1 MTLSVV
7 LTRPTMAQLGDPT
20 SRRITARGER
30 VHDVANLDWVA
41 RWIPALLTAA
51 FVLSGSFKEV
61 GALAALPVDATLLLA
76 VVVGGLVVW
85 EMLWRPI
92 PRAVHVAVFG
102 FLLLLPAA
110 FFTAATPY
118 GEDKA
123 LRLFTITFLSMLAPA
138 LLIRDRADV
147 RRHLIALAAV
157 AGVVVGG
164 GLFNPRLSSNYA
176 GAPITTES
184 VDTIGLGTAAA
195 VVVVIMTMAL
205 IWKAWPLLLTLP
217 VGAASMY
224 VLLQSGSRGPLFS
237 AVIAV
242 VVGTFLVRV
251 RPSLRRG
258 LVVLSLV
265 AVGVLVSFSLA
276 PEYSRG
282 RILNFFEGNN
292 SGSVD
297 NRVRLIEVGID
308 QITRH
313 PFGIGLGGF
322 EGAAFGGYF
331 YPHDLPVE
339 VLAEAGVILG
349 GAFLVWIGYCAVRA
363 HFASVDFTGGTAFA
377 VLVCVIG
384 KSLVSGDLNDNRLTF
399 YVLGVGLAAGLLV
412 ARSALET
419 AAQPLRRS
427 TAESPERNGA
437 PIPAPAGSPRNDYT
451 RGPRHDAS
459 MPTTGQGRV

>member
-1 MTLSVV
+1 M
-7 LTRPTMAQLGDPT
+7 
-20 SRRITARGER
+20 RGEPPR
-30 VHDVANLDWVA
+30 GAASLGGVA
-41 RWIPALLTAA
+41 RWLPALLTAA

-61 GALAALPVDATLLLA
+61 GALASLPVDVTLLLA
-76 VVVGGLVVW
+76 VAVAGLVVW
-85 EMLWRPI
+85 EVIVGRI
-92 PRAVHVAVFG
+92 PPAVHLVVLG

-110 FFTAATPY
+110 FFTAPTPY

-123 LRLFTITFLSMLAPA
+123 VRLFTLTLLSMLAPA

-147 RRHLIALAAV
+147 RRHLIALAVV

-164 GLFNPRLSSNYA
+164 GLFNPRLSSNYT

-205 IWKAWPLLLTLP
+205 IWKAWPLLLALP
-217 VGAASMY
+217 IGAASVY

-237 AVIAV
+237 AIIAI
-242 VVGTFLVRV
+242 VVGTFLVRR
-251 RPSLRRG
+251 RPSVRRG
-258 LVVLSLV
+258 LVFLGLV

-292 SGSVD
+292 AGSVD
-297 NRVRLIEVGID
+297 NRVRLIEVALD
-308 QITRH
+308 QVTRH

-349 GAFLVWIGYCAVRA
+349 GAFLCWIGYCMVRA
-363 HFASVDFTGGTAFA
+363 HRATVDFTGGATFA
-377 VLVCVIG
+377 VLVCVLG

-399 YVLGVGLAAGLLV
+399 YVLGIALAAGLLYS
-412 ARSALET
+412 RSAVDSADQTPE
-419 AAQPLRRS
+419 AAPSELSKPPRV
-427 TAESPERNGA
+427 
-437 PIPAPAGSPRNDYT
+437 PIPAPTAGTPSDYARQSWET
-451 RGPRHDAS
+451 PII
-459 MPTTGQGRV
+459 GQGRM